1 MPAKSKKQQQFMA
14 ICAHDKSKARG
25 NCPSKKVAMEF
36 SHKPE
41 GGYSKAKMPKQD
53 RRRVKWY

>member
-1 MPAKSKKQQQFMA
+1 MPAQSQRQQRFMA
-14 ICAHDKSKARG
+14 LCSKNPSKARG

-41 GGYSKAKMPKQD
+41 GGYSKAKMPKRD